1 MEQKTENIEI
11 AKVSKTEGDFSRT
24 VDSTGGKSDA
34 GRDGYDSGHTDLRG
48 LNVVEQKSA
57 ESDKTKAF
65 DNEVSEKHNQVELI
79 NCRPPRNCEY
89 AGDTY
94 PLEKLSPDL
103 QEKYPESVKFNEK
116 GFPDFSPYA
125 AAEVKIQYSGDRATD
140 YKLANEAA
148 GLDVKPKD
156 YTWHHHE
163 DAKTMQLVPRD
174 LHREVGHTGGCA
186 TSGLDYNK

>member
-1 MEQKTENIEI
+1 M
-11 AKVSKTEGDFSRT
+11 
-24 VDSTGGKSDA
+24 
-34 GRDGYDSGHTDLRG
+34 
-48 LNVVEQKSA
+48 
-57 ESDKTKAF
+57 
-65 DNEVSEKHNQVELI
+65 
-79 NCRPPRNCEY
+79 
-89 AGDTY
+89 
-94 PLEKLSPDL
+94 EKLSPEL
-103 QEKYPESVKFNEK
+103 REKYPESVRFNEK

-125 AAEVKIQYSGDRATD
+125 IAEVKIQYSGDRATD

-148 GLDVKPKD
+148 GFAVKPKD